1 MWMLKELWIFG
12 KDPQGLQTASNQLN
26 SGRPVSHRPALLRTE
41 SDARPI
47 SFAYLEKLS
56 WNLNIEIEKKGKIS
70 RWIEIDKLIYRKLSN
85 WFQELQF

>member
-1 MWMLKELWIFG
+1 MWMLKELWILG

-56 WNLNIEIEKKGKIS
+56 WILKLKRKEK
-70 RWIEIDKLIYRKLSN
+70 
-85 WFQELQF
+85 